1 MAEERRII
9 TVLFADVAGSTALGE
24 ALDPEDVR
32 VLLRRYYDVAREI
45 VIEHGGILE
54 KFIGDAVVAVFGFPH
69 THDDDPQRA
78 LAAALTLRD
87 RVRADPGLGDRLPIR
102 LGINTGEVVAARE
115 SATGDFPLSGDA
127 VNVAA
132 RLQQA
137 AESWGIL
144 CGERTVG
151 SVRGGFDFGPLMTVE
166 VRGKVQPIR
175 ALALLGRA
183 AVLPVAARTPLIGRA
198 PDLQQL
204 ELVAGRAFHEL
215 RPFLVSVIAP
225 AGVGKTRLLEEFL
238 ERLPSV
244 EPRAIVAIAQCLPY
258 GQRLTYWPLRGVL
271 YRLIGVSDDAMPSI
285 VRGAIRTWLEGSG
298 LEALDREVELLAATV
313 GAGEAE
319 ATDRSS
325 LLAAWRTF
333 FEIAARRAP
342 LVLVFEDLH
351 WSSDSLL
358 DLFEFVMQPRGDLP
372 LLMIALTRPELLD
385 RRPGWG
391 GGRRNYVSI
400 SLEPLSDR
408 DTAALIDQLL
418 EGCSPDLVDRIVRRA
433 EGNPFFAGELIR
445 SVAERGGT
453 DQLPDTVQ
461 ATVLA
466 RLDQLAPDERRIIQ
480 LGSVFG
486 RAFRSPGLL
495 ALEPDL
501 ERVDEIIERLLD
513 KDLLRATG
521 SDIFAFRHILIREV
535 AYQTLTRAER
545 GRLHAAAAQWLE
557 ALAGEREDSLAELI
571 AFHYREAAGIASAQR
586 PNDPQT
592 LEVRK
597 KAVEWLSR
605 ATEVAAAA
613 TATIE
618 GSRHLRGAIEF
629 AEARR
634 LPDLYQRLG
643 EIAESSDTAIPA
655 YQTALRLSREQGRP
669 PEQELQ
675 VMTGL
680 LTIYTRSQ
688 GSVADRPSLDAMRD
702 FRQEAAKLAARVTDE
717 RLLARYMAA
726 DAFYPFWILGSS
738 TTPPSD
744 AELADADAKAEKALG
759 IARGLDDPNLESMA
773 LDALSGTAQMRGD
786 WWQGREYA
794 RRRLSFQDR
803 LNMVEKVDAHSM
815 VAWSSALLGDL
826 EEADRVTA
834 QGLAQVQPG
843 QVPAWALHIV
853 VWRIYA
859 LTLLGHWDEALL
871 MGERARQLWLESGK
885 PSAGYAVR
893 GFMALIDVAHARQDD
908 RLAESYREILDTIL
922 MAFPA
927 DSFFRRWLGYGGPDL
942 RPIEAAVDD
951 MARTAA
957 GLPERA
963 ERGLNLL
970 LDAGKPLAA
979 DRLGELLRR
988 AEAGHFRPLEAQ
1000 ARRGLGI
1007 VGRDHEMLTS
1017 ALAIWEDMKAVPY
1030 AARVRCE
1037 RALLTG
1043 DHAELEKGL
1052 AVLERLGDR
1061 LQLGRYERRQVG

>member
-1 MAEERRII
+1 VAEERRVVTI
-9 TVLFADVAGSTALGE
+9 LFADVAGSTALGD
-24 ALDPEDVR
+24 ALDPEDFR

-45 VIEHGGILE
+45 VTEHGGILE

-78 LAAALTLRD
+78 VAAALTLRD

-137 AESWGIL
+137 AEPWGML
-144 CGERTVG
+144 CGERTVA
-151 SVRGGFDFGPLMTVE
+151 SIRAGFSFGPVIAVE
-166 VRGKVQPIR
+166 ARGKAQPIR

-183 AVLPVAARTPLIGRA
+183 ALLPVAARTPLIGRA
-198 PDLQQL
+198 SDLQQL
-204 ELVAGRAFHEL
+204 ELVARRAFHEL
-215 RPFLVSVIAP
+215 RPFMVSVIAP

-238 ERLPSV
+238 DRLPSI
-244 EPRAIVAIAQCLPY
+244 EPRATVAIAQCLPY

-271 YRLIGVSDDAMPSI
+271 YRLIGVSDDAKASM
-285 VRGAIRTWLEGSG
+285 VRDSIRTWLQGSG

-313 GAGEAE
+313 GAGETE
-319 ATDRSS
+319 VTDRSA

-333 FEIAARRAP
+333 FEIASRRSP

-358 DLFEFVMQPRGDLP
+358 DLFEFVMQPRGDLA

-466 RLDQLAPDERRIIQ
+466 RLDQLAPEERRIIQ

-486 RAFRSPGLL
+486 RAFRPPGLV
-495 ALEPDL
+495 ALEPHL
-501 ERVDEIIERLLD
+501 ERVDEVIDRLVD
-513 KDLLRATG
+513 KDLLRSTG
-521 SDIFAFRHILIREV
+521 ADIFAFRHILIREV

-545 GRLHAAAAQWLE
+545 GRLHAAAARWL
-557 ALAGEREDSLAELI
+557 AGLAGERKESLAELI
-571 AFHYREAAGIASAQR
+571 AYHYREAAGIASAQR
-586 PNDPQT
+586 PDDPQT

-597 KAVEWLSR
+597 QAVEWLQR
-605 ATEVAAAA
+605 ASEVAAAA
-613 TATIE
+613 AATIE
-618 GSRHLRGAIEF
+618 GARHLRGAIEF
-629 AEARR
+629 AEPGR

-643 EIAESSDTAIPA
+643 EIGESSDFAVPA
-655 YQTALRLSREQGRP
+655 YQTALRLCREQGRP
-669 PEQELQ
+669 PDQELQ

-680 LTIYTRSQ
+680 LSLYTRSQ
-688 GSVADRPSLDAMRD
+688 GSVADRLSFEAMGE
-702 FRQEAAKLAARVTDE
+702 FRREAAVVAARVTDE
-717 RLLARYMAA
+717 RILARYHAA
-726 DAFYPFWILGSS
+726 DAFYPFWMLGG
-738 TTPPSD
+738 TIPPTATDLVAAQAS
-744 AELADADAKAEKALG
+744 AEKALT
-759 IARGLDDPNLESMA
+759 IARRLDDPNLESMA
-773 LDALSGTAQMRGD
+773 LDALTGTAQIGGD
-786 WWQGREYA
+786 WRQGREFA
-794 RRRLSFQDR
+794 RRRLAFGDR
-803 LNMVEKVDAHSM
+803 LNIVEKIDAHSM
-815 VAWSSALLGDL
+815 VTWSSALLGDL
-826 EEADRVTA
+826 EEADRVSA
-834 QGLAQVQPG
+834 DGLAQIQPG
-843 QVPAWALHIV
+843 QVPAWTLHLVI
-853 VWRIYA
+853 WRIYI
-859 LTLLGHWDEALL
+859 LTLLGRWDEALI
-871 MGERARQLWLESGK
+871 MGERARQLWLEARK

-893 GFMALIDVAHARQDD
+893 GFMAAIDVAHARQDD
-908 RLAESYREILDTIL
+908 RLAESYREILDAIL

-927 DSFFRRWLGYGGPDL
+927 DSHFRRWLGYGGSDL
-942 RPIEAAVDD
+942 HPIAEAVSQ
-951 MARTAA
+951 MAQTAT

-970 LDAGKPLAA
+970 LDSGEAFSA
-979 DRLGELLRR
+979 DRLGELLRW
-988 AEAGHFRPLEAQ
+988 AEDGHFRPLEAQ

-1007 VGRDHEMLTS
+1007 VGRDHEMLTRS
-1017 ALAIWEDMKAVPY
+1017 LEIWEEMDAVPY

-1043 DHAELEKGL
+1043 DHAALEKGL
-1052 AVLERLGDR
+1052 AALERLGDR
-1061 LQLGRYERRQVG
+1061 LQVSRYERRQVG

>member
-1 MAEERRII
+1 MA
-9 TVLFADVAGSTALGE
+9 
-24 ALDPEDVR
+24 
-32 VLLRRYYDVAREI
+32 
-45 VIEHGGILE
+45 
-54 KFIGDAVVAVFGFPH
+54 
-69 THDDDPQRA
+69 
-78 LAAALTLRD
+78 
-87 RVRADPGLGDRLPIR
+87 
-102 LGINTGEVVAARE
+102 
-115 SATGDFPLSGDA
+115 
-127 VNVAA
+127 
-132 RLQQA
+132 
-137 AESWGIL
+137 
-144 CGERTVG
+144 
-151 SVRGGFDFGPLMTVE
+151 
-166 VRGKVQPIR
+166 
-175 ALALLGRA
+175 
-183 AVLPVAARTPLIGRA
+183 
-198 PDLQQL
+198 
-204 ELVAGRAFHEL
+204 
-215 RPFLVSVIAP
+215 
-225 AGVGKTRLLEEFL
+225 
-238 ERLPSV
+238 
-244 EPRAIVAIAQCLPY
+244 
-258 GQRLTYWPLRGVL
+258 
-271 YRLIGVSDDAMPSI
+271 
-285 VRGAIRTWLEGSG
+285 
-298 LEALDREVELLAATV
+298 
-313 GAGEAE
+313 
-319 ATDRSS
+319 

-372 LLMIALTRPELLD
+372 LLMFALTRPELLD
-385 RRPGWG
+385 RRPAWG

-408 DTAALIDQLL
+408 DTAQLVDQLL
-418 EGCSPDLVDRIVRRA
+418 EGCSAELVNRIVRRA

-461 ATVLA
+461 ATVLT
-466 RLDQLAPDERRIIQ
+466 RLDQLGAEERRIIQ

-486 RAFRSPGLL
+486 RAFRPAGLL
-495 ALEPDL
+495 ALEPTIVN
-501 ERVDEIIERLLD
+501 VDDVIEQLVE
-513 KDLLRATG
+513 KDLLRLTG

-545 GRLHAAAAQWLE
+545 GRLHAAAAEWLE
-557 ALAGEREDSLAELI
+557 GLAGEREDSMAELI

-586 PNDPQT
+586 PNEPQT

-629 AEARR
+629 AQAHR

-643 EIAESSDTAIPA
+643 EIAESSDIAIPA

-675 VMTGL
+675 IVTGL
-680 LTIYTRSQ
+680 LSIYTRSQ
-688 GSVADRPSLDAMRD
+688 GSVADRLSVEAMRD
-702 FRQEAAKLAARVTDE
+702 FRQEAARLAARVTDE
-717 RLLARYMAA
+717 HMLARYMAA
-726 DAFYPFWILGSS
+726 DAFYPFWMLGSR
-738 TTPPSD
+738 TPPSD
-744 AELADADAKAEKALG
+744 VDLAEADAKAEKALV
-759 IARGLDDPNLESMA
+759 IARRLDDPNLESMA
-773 LDALSGTAQMRGD
+773 LDALSGTAQIRGD
-786 WWQGREYA
+786 WRQGREYA
-794 RRRLSFQDR
+794 RRRLTFQDR

-826 EEADRVTA
+826 DEADRVTA

-843 QVPAWALHIV
+843 QVPAWTLHIV

-859 LTLLGHWDEALL
+859 LTLLGRWDEALL

-893 GFMALIDVAHARQDD
+893 GFMAVIDVARARQDD

-927 DSFFRRWLGYGGPDL
+927 DSQFHRWLGYGTTDL
-942 RPIEAAVDD
+942 RPITEALSQ
-951 MARTAA
+951 MARTAT
-957 GLPERA
+957 GFPERA

-970 LDAGKPLAA
+970 LDAGEPLPA

-1007 VGRDHEMLTS
+1007 VGRDREMLTRS
-1017 ALAIWEDMKAVPY
+1017 LALWEEIGAAPY

-1037 RALLTG
+1037 RAFLSG
-1043 DHAELEKGL
+1043 DAAELDKGL
-1052 AVLERLGDR
+1052 ADLERLGDR
-1061 LQLGRYERRQVG
+1061 LQVARYERRQVG

>member
-1 MAEERRII
+1 VAEERRVVTI
-9 TVLFADVAGSTALGE
+9 LFADVAGSTAMGD

-32 VLLRRYYDVAREI
+32 VLLRRYYDVARET
-45 VIEHGGILE
+45 VTEHGGILE

-87 RVRADPGLGDRLPIR
+87 RVRADPALGDRLPIR
-102 LGINTGEVVAARE
+102 LGINTGEVVASRE

-137 AESWGIL
+137 AEPWGIL
-144 CGERTVG
+144 CGERTVA
-151 SVRGGFDFGPLMTVE
+151 SIRTGFAFGPAMAIDA
-166 VRGKVQPIR
+166 RGKSQPIR
-175 ALALLGRA
+175 ALLLVGRA
-183 AVLPVAARTPLIGRA
+183 ATTPVARRAPLIGRDR
-198 PDLQQL
+198 DLQQL
-204 ELVAGRAFHEL
+204 ELAARRALEEQ

-238 ERLPSV
+238 ERLPGI
-244 EPRAIVAIAQCLPY
+244 EPRATVAIAQCLPY

-271 YRLIGVSDDAMPSI
+271 YRLIGVPEDATALT
-285 VRGAIRTWLEGSG
+285 VRQAIRDWLAGSG

-313 GAGEAE
+313 GAGETE
-319 ATDRSS
+319 VSDRSA

-333 FEIAARRAP
+333 FEIAARRSP

-372 LLMIALTRPELLD
+372 LIMIALTRPELLD

-391 GGRRNYVSI
+391 GGRRNYTSI

-408 DTAALIDQLL
+408 DTAQLIEQLL
-418 EGCSPDLVDRIVRRA
+418 DGCPPELVDRIVRHA

-445 SVAERGGT
+445 SVAERGS

-466 RLDQLAPDERRIIQ
+466 RLDQLAPEERRVIQ

-486 RAFRSPGLL
+486 RAFRPPGLL
-495 ALEPDL
+495 ALEPTL
-501 ERVDEIIERLLD
+501 ERLDEVVDRLMD
-513 KDLLRATG
+513 KDLLRSTG
-521 SDIFAFRHILIREV
+521 ADIFAFRHILIREV

-545 GRLHAAAAQWLE
+545 GRLHAAAASWLE
-557 ALAGEREDSLAELI
+557 SLAGEREDSLAELI
-571 AFHYREAAGIASAQR
+571 AFHYREAATIATAQR
-586 PNDPQT
+586 PDDPQT
-592 LEVRK
+592 TRVRK
-597 KAVEWLSR
+597 KAAVWLTR
-605 ATEVAAAA
+605 AADVAAAAAA
-613 TATIE
+613 TAE

-629 AEARR
+629 AEPSR

-643 EIAESSDTAIPA
+643 EIGESGDFAVPA
-655 YQTALRLSREQGRP
+655 YLTALRLCREQGRP

-680 LTIYTRSQ
+680 LSIYTRSQ
-688 GSVADRPSLDAMRD
+688 GSVADRLSFEAMRD
-702 FRQEAAKLAARVTDE
+702 FRREAREVAARVTDE

-726 DAFYPFWILGSS
+726 SAFYPFWMLGGR
-738 TTPPSD
+738 TIPTEAD
-744 AELADADAKAEKALG
+744 MEEADASANEAAT
-759 IARGLDDPNLESMA
+759 IARRLDDPNLESMA
-773 LDALSGTAQMRGD
+773 LDALAGTAQIRGD
-786 WWQGREYA
+786 WSQGREYA
-794 RRRLSFQDR
+794 RRRLTFQDR
-803 LNMVEKVDAHSM
+803 LNLVEKVDAHSM

-826 EEADRVTA
+826 DDADRVSS

-843 QVPAWALHIV
+843 QVPAWTLHLV
-853 VWRIYA
+853 VWRTYA
-859 LTLLGHWDEALL
+859 LTLLGRWDEALL
-871 MGERARQLWLESGK
+871 MGERARQLWLEARK
-885 PSAGYAVR
+885 PAAGYAMR
-893 GFMALIDVAHARQDD
+893 GLMAVIDVARARQDD
-908 RLAESYREILDTIL
+908 RLAESYREMLDAIL

-927 DSFFRRWLGYGGPDL
+927 DSHFREWLGYGGSDL
-942 RPIEAAVDD
+942 SRIPEAVSEIAG
-951 MARTAA
+951 TLS

-970 LDAGKPLAA
+970 LDAAQPPTAG
-979 DRLGELLRR
+979 RLTELLAF
-988 AEAGHFRPLEAQ
+988 AERGHFRPLEAQ
-1000 ARRGLGI
+1000 VRRGLGV
-1007 VGRDHEMLTS
+1007 VGRDRDMLTRS
-1017 ALAIWEDMKAVPY
+1017 LELWEAMGAVPY

-1043 DHAELEKGL
+1043 DETELEKGL

>member
-1 MAEERRII
+1 VAEERRVVTI
-9 TVLFADVAGSTALGE
+9 LFADVAGSTAMGD

-32 VLLRRYYDVAREI
+32 ILLRRYYDVARET
-45 VIEHGGILE
+45 VTEHGGILE
-54 KFIGDAVVAVFGFPH
+54 KFIGDAVVAVFGLPH

-102 LGINTGEVVAARE
+102 LGINTGEVVAVRE

-137 AESWGIL
+137 TDPWGIL
-144 CGERTVG
+144 CGERTVA
-151 SVRGGFDFGPLMTVE
+151 SIRGGFEFGPVMTVD
-166 VRGKVQPIR
+166 VRGKAQPIR

-183 AVLPVAARTPLIGRA
+183 APVPVAARTPLIGRA

-204 ELVAGRAFHEL
+204 ELVASRAFHEL

-244 EPRAIVAIAQCLPY
+244 EPRATVAIAQCLPY

-271 YRLIGVSDDAMPSI
+271 YRLIGVPDDAKASTVRNSI
-285 VRGAIRTWLEGSG
+285 RAWLEGSR

-313 GAGEAE
+313 GAGETE
-319 ATDRSS
+319 VTDRSA
-325 LLAAWRTF
+325 LLVAWRTF
-333 FEIAARRAP
+333 FEIAAGRAP

-408 DTAALIDQLL
+408 ETAQLIDQLL
-418 EGCSPDLVDRIVRRA
+418 EGCSAELVDRIVQRA

-445 SVAERGGT
+445 SVAERAGAE
-453 DQLPDTVQ
+453 QLPDTVQ

-466 RLDQLAPDERRIIQ
+466 RLDLLAPEERRIIQ

-486 RAFRSPGLL
+486 RAFRPPGLL
-495 ALEPDL
+495 ALEPTL
-501 ERVDEIIERLLD
+501 EGTDEVIDRLVE
-513 KDLLRATG
+513 KDLLRSTAADT
-521 SDIFAFRHILIREV
+521 FAFRHILIREV

-545 GRLHAAAAQWLE
+545 GRLHAAAARWL
-557 ALAGEREDSLAELI
+557 AAIAGEREESLAELI
-571 AFHYREAAGIASAQR
+571 AYHYREAASIATAQR
-586 PNDPQT
+586 PGDPQT
-592 LEVRK
+592 AEVRK
-597 KAVEWLSR
+597 KAVEWLTR

-613 TATIE
+613 AAPIE
-618 GSRHLRGAIEF
+618 GSRHLRSAIEL
-629 AEARR
+629 ADASQ

-643 EIAESSDTAIPA
+643 ELHENSDFAVPA
-655 YQTALRLSREQGRP
+655 YQTALRLCREQGRP
-669 PEQELQ
+669 PEQELH

-680 LTIYTRSQ
+680 LSIYTRSQ
-688 GSVADRPSLDAMRD
+688 GSVADRLSFEAMRE
-702 FRQEAAKLAARVTDE
+702 FRQEAEHLAARVTDE
-717 RLLARYMAA
+717 RILARYMAA
-726 DAFYPFWILGSS
+726 DAFYPFWMLGGS
-738 TTPPSD
+738 TPPSAAD
-744 AELADADAKAEKALG
+744 LAAARAGAEKAIT
-759 IARGLDDPNLESMA
+759 IARRLDDPNLESMA
-773 LDALSGTAQMRGD
+773 LDALSGTAQIGGD
-786 WWQGREYA
+786 WRQGREYA
-794 RRRLSFQDR
+794 RRRLTFQDR
-803 LNMVEKVDAHSM
+803 LSMVEKVDAHSM
-815 VAWSSALLGDL
+815 VTWSSAVLGDL
-826 EEADRVTA
+826 DEAERVSA
-834 QGLAQVQPG
+834 QGLAQIQPG
-843 QVPAWALHIV
+843 QVPVWTLHLV
-853 VWRIYA
+853 VWRTYV
-859 LTLLGHWDEALL
+859 LTLLGRWDEALV
-871 MGERARQLWLESGK
+871 MGERARQLWLEAQK
-885 PSAGYAVR
+885 PAAGYAVR
-893 GFMALIDVAHARQDD
+893 GLIAVIDIAHARQDD

-927 DSFFRRWLGYGGPDL
+927 DSAFRRWLGYGGPDL
-942 RPIEAAVDD
+942 GPIEEVVSE
-951 MARTAA
+951 MARTSE
-957 GLPERA
+957 GLAERA

-970 LDAGKPLAA
+970 LDAGQSPPP
-979 DRLGELLRR
+979 DRLGEMLEW
-988 AEAGHFRPLEAQ
+988 AERGSFRPLEAQ
-1000 ARRGLGI
+1000 ARRGLGF
-1007 VGRDHEMLTS
+1007 VRRDRDMLTRS
-1017 ALAIWEDMKAVPY
+1017 LAIWEELGALPY

-1043 DHAELEKGL
+1043 DQAELDKGL

-1061 LQLGRYERRQVG
+1061 LQVGRYERRQVG

>member
-1 MAEERRII
+1 VAEERRVVTI
-9 TVLFADVAGSTALGE
+9 LFADVAGSTALGD

-45 VIEHGGILE
+45 VTEHGGILE

-87 RVRADPGLGDRLPIR
+87 RVRADPRLGDRLPIR

-115 SATGDFPLSGDA
+115 SATGDFPLSGDP

-137 AESWGIL
+137 AEPWGIL
-144 CGERTVG
+144 CGERTVA
-151 SVRGGFDFGPLMTVE
+151 SIRSGFSFGPVIAVE
-166 VRGKVQPIR
+166 ARGKAQPIR

-183 AVLPVAARTPLIGRA
+183 ALLPVAARTPLIGRA

-244 EPRAIVAIAQCLPY
+244 EPRATVAIAQCLPY

-271 YRLIGVSDDAMPSI
+271 YRLIGVPDDAKAST
-285 VRGAIRTWLEGSG
+285 VRSSIRTWLEGSG

-313 GAGEAE
+313 GAGESE
-319 ATDRSS
+319 VMDRSA

-333 FEIAARRAP
+333 FEIAAARAP

-358 DLFEFVMQPRGDLP
+358 DLFEFVMQPRGALP

-408 DTAALIDQLL
+408 DTAQLIDQLL
-418 EGCSPDLVDRIVRRA
+418 EGCSAELVDRIVRRA

-466 RLDQLAPDERRIIQ
+466 RLDQLAPEERRIIQ

-486 RAFRSPGLL
+486 RAFRPQGLL
-495 ALEPDL
+495 ALEPTL
-501 ERVDEIIERLLD
+501 ERVDEVIDRLVD
-513 KDLLRATG
+513 KDLLRSTG
-521 SDIFAFRHILIREV
+521 AEIFAFRHILIREV

-545 GRLHAAAAQWLE
+545 GRLHAAAAQWLA
-557 ALAGEREDSLAELI
+557 ALAGEREESMAELI
-571 AFHYREAAGIASAQR
+571 AYHYREAASIASAQR
-586 PNDPQT
+586 PDDPQT
-592 LEVRK
+592 AAVRK
-597 KAVEWLSR
+597 QAVEWLTR

-613 TATIE
+613 AATIE

-629 AEARR
+629 AEPGR

-643 EIAESSDTAIPA
+643 EIGESSDFAVPA
-655 YQTALRLSREQGRP
+655 YQTALRLCREQGRP

-675 VMTGL
+675 IMTGL
-680 LTIYTRSQ
+680 LSIYTRSQ
-688 GSVADRPSLDAMRD
+688 GSVADRLTFDAMRE
-702 FRQEAAKLAARVTDE
+702 FRDEAKLLAAQVTDE
-717 RLLARYMAA
+717 LLLARYLAA
-726 DAFYPFWILGSS
+726 DAFYPFWMLGGR
-738 TTPPSD
+738 TMPTATD
-744 AELADADAKAEKALG
+744 LGEADASANKAAT
-759 IARGLDDPNLESMA
+759 IARRLDDPNLESMA
-773 LDALSGTAQMRGD
+773 LDALSGTAQIRGD
-786 WWQGREYA
+786 WRQGREYA
-794 RRRLSFQDR
+794 RRRLTFQDR

-826 EEADRVTA
+826 DEADRVSA
-834 QGLAQVQPG
+834 KGLAQVQPG
-843 QVPAWALHIV
+843 QVPAWTLHLV
-853 VWRIYA
+853 VWRIYV
-859 LTLLGHWDEALL
+859 LTLLGRWDDALV
-871 MGERARQLWLESGK
+871 MGERARQLWLESRK
-885 PSAGYAVR
+885 PAAGYALR
-893 GFMALIDVAHARQDD
+893 GLIAVIDVARARQDD
-908 RLAESYREILDTIL
+908 RLADSYREILDSIL
-922 MAFPA
+922 MAFPT
-927 DSFFRRWLGYGGPDL
+927 DSHFRRWLGYGSADL
-942 RPIEAAVDD
+942 RPIAEVVSD
-951 MARTAA
+951 MARTSI

-970 LDAGKPLAA
+970 LDAGQPPVSE
-979 DRLGELLRR
+979 RLTELLAF
-988 AEAGHFRPLEAQ
+988 AERGHFRPLEAQ
-1000 ARRGLGI
+1000 VRRGLGT
-1007 VGRDHEMLTS
+1007 VERDRDMLARS
-1017 ALAIWEDMKAVPY
+1017 LDLWEAMGAVPY

-1037 RALLTG
+1037 HALLTG

>member
-1 MAEERRII
+1 VAEERRVI
-9 TVLFADVAGSTALGE
+9 TVLFADVAGSTALGD

-32 VLLRRYYDVAREI
+32 VLLRRYYDVARE
-45 VIEHGGILE
+45 VVTEHGGILE

-87 RVRADPGLGDRLPIR
+87 RVRADPGLGERLPIR

-151 SVRGGFDFGPLMTVE
+151 SVRGGFDFGPVMTVE
-166 VRGKVQPIR
+166 VRGKAQPIR

-183 AVLPVAARTPLIGRA
+183 AVLPVASRTPLIGRA
-198 PDLQQL
+198 ADLQQL
-204 ELVAGRAFHEL
+204 ELVARRALHEL

-238 ERLPSV
+238 DRLTSI
-244 EPRAIVAIAQCLPY
+244 EPRATVAIAQCLPY

-271 YRLIGVSDDAMPSI
+271 YRLIGVSDDAMPGA
-285 VRGAIRTWLEGSG
+285 VRGAIRAWLGGSG
-298 LEALDREVELLAATV
+298 LEALDREAELLAATV

-333 FEIAARRAP
+333 FEIASRRAP

-400 SLEPLSDR
+400 SLEPLNDR
-408 DTAALIDQLL
+408 ETAQLINRLL
-418 EGCSPDLVDRIVRRA
+418 EGCSPELVDRIVRRA

-461 ATVLA
+461 ATVLT
-466 RLDQLAPDERRIIQ
+466 RLDQLGAEERRIIQ

-486 RAFRSPGLL
+486 RAFRPPGLL
-495 ALEPDL
+495 ALEPTIVN
-501 ERVDEIIERLLD
+501 VDDVIEQLVE
-513 KDLLRATG
+513 KDLLRLTG

-545 GRLHAAAAQWLE
+545 GRLHAAAAEWLE
-557 ALAGEREDSLAELI
+557 GLAGEREDSMAELI

-586 PNDPQT
+586 PNEPQS

-629 AEARR
+629 AEAHR

-643 EIAESSDTAIPA
+643 EIAESSDIAIPA

-675 VMTGL
+675 IVTGL
-680 LTIYTRSQ
+680 LSIYTRSQ
-688 GSVADRPSLDAMRD
+688 GSVADRLSVEAMRD
-702 FRQEAAKLAARVTDE
+702 FRQEAARLAARVTDE
-717 RLLARYMAA
+717 HMLARYMAA
-726 DAFYPFWILGSS
+726 DAFYPFWMLGSR
-738 TTPPSD
+738 TPPSD
-744 AELADADAKAEKALG
+744 VDLAEADAKAEKALV
-759 IARGLDDPNLESMA
+759 IARRLDDPNLESMA
-773 LDALSGTAQMRGD
+773 LDALSGTAQIRGD
-786 WWQGREYA
+786 WRQGREYA
-794 RRRLSFQDR
+794 RRRLTFQDR

-826 EEADRVTA
+826 DEADRVTA

-843 QVPAWALHIV
+843 QVPAWTLHIV

-859 LTLLGHWDEALL
+859 LTLLGRWDEALL

-893 GFMALIDVAHARQDD
+893 GFMAVIDVARARQDD

-927 DSFFRRWLGYGGPDL
+927 DSQFHRWLGYGTTDL
-942 RPIEAAVDD
+942 RPITEALSQ
-951 MARTAA
+951 MARTAT
-957 GLPERA
+957 GFPERA

-970 LDAGKPLAA
+970 LDAGEPLPA

-988 AEAGHFRPLEAQ
+988 AEAGHFRPLGAQ

-1007 VGRDHEMLTS
+1007 VGRDREMLTRS
-1017 ALAIWEDMKAVPY
+1017 LALWEEIGAAPY

-1037 RALLTG
+1037 RAFLSG
-1043 DHAELEKGL
+1043 DAAELDKGL
-1052 AVLERLGDR
+1052 ADLERLGDR
-1061 LQLGRYERRQVG
+1061 LQVARYERRQVG